1 MTEEIRV
8 PVVRRGE
15 RRQPSPAL
23 RRAAARALVEIN
35 KKLGEPS
42 DERTLRLADLPPAS

>member
-1 MTEEIRV
+1 MTEEVRV

-23 RRAAARALVEIN
+23 RRAAARALV
-35 KKLGEPS
+35 G
-42 DERTLRLADLPPAS
+42 TLRLADLPPAS